1 MNLNS
6 SEEGRIESTF
16 KLNGQLGNISIS
28 NERNFEYNE
37 GDDVLCHSRR
47 NVSEDY
53 FYNNGN
59 STPLDAG
66 EVSGNIALSG
76 I

>member
-6 SEEGRIESTF
+6 SEEGF
-16 KLNGQLGNISIS
+16 KLNEQLGNISIS
-28 NERNFEYNE
+28 NERNFEYND
-37 GDDVLCHSRR
+37 GDDVLYVTQEGI
-47 NVSEDY
+47 VSEDY
-53 FYNNGN
+53 CYNDGN